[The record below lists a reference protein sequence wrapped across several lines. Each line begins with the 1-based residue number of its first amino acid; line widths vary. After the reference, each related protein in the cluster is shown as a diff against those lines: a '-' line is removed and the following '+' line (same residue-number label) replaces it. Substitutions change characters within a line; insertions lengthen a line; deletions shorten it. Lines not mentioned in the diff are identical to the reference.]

1 MRKKLISL
9 LLTGVLTASLLAG
22 CGSTDNSNSAASE
35 NTAAAEE
42 TASAGEDQE
51 AVDLAGK
58 DGFEMIKEDDNPVL
72 LRYACE

>member
-35 NTAAAEE
+35 NTAAVEE
-42 TASAGEDQE
+42 TASAGEDQ
-51 AVDLAGK
+51 
-58 DGFEMIKEDDNPVL
+58 
-72 LRYACE
+72 

>member
-35 NTAAAEE
+35 NTAAVEE
-42 TASAGEDQE
+42 TASAEEAQE
-51 AVDLAGK
+51 AVDLSGTETRSS
-58 DGFEMIKEDDNPVL
+58 GNYL
-72 LRYACE
+72 CEFQCFRWK